1 MASQFPIRFGWLS
14 PCIGNRWSDH
24 RPIVVDQA
32 KTILPTVNDHF
43 DSMWIADH
51 FYGFDAKTDPFV
63 EAWTSLTWLA
73 AKFPDVMLCH
83 HVLGHGYRPPA
94 LTAKMA
100 ATLQVFSENRFM
112 LGIGAGWRGDEYE
125 AYGYDFPKP
134 AVRFAQLEEVVAICR
149 LMWTEDMPS
158 FEGTHYS
165 ITEAAAPPLP
175 EVVPPVCIG
184 ANGEQ
189 IGLPLVG
196 RIADMWHNSSRD
208 PEAWLRKRDIVRA
221 SAEAAGR
228 DPGSIETGIT
238 IERPLPE
245 TDAESEA
252 YVELIG
258 RRREAG
264 VDHFVMDFGNP
275 SSTDPILR
283 FSEQVP
289 TIGIGV
295 QDRLGRGRQTGKAL
309 AHVSDAASEPDLRRG
324 RNRDHVARLRTN
336 RATASGST
344 SPTRRMLRPFAR
356 AISMQP
362 GEDGSGP
369 RCRAGSSMTSTGRK
383 LACVTAS
390 SSGRK
395 RGSRNQLKTWLAL
408 RSYRR
413 ATCATEMPG
422 TIACATI
429 RRFSSSGQCRR
440 TRRFR
445 LLITAT

>member
-1 MASQFPIRFGWLS
+1 MSSQFPIRFGWLS

-73 AKFPDVMLCH
+73 AKFPDVQLCH

-125 AYGYDFPKP
+125 AYGYEFPKP
-134 AVRFAQLEEVVAICR
+134 SVRFAQLEEVVAICR
-149 LMWTEDMPS
+149 LMWTEDLPT
-158 FEGTHYS
+158 FEGTYYS

-189 IGLPLVG
+189 IGLPLAG
-196 RIADMWHNSSRD
+196 RIADMWHNGGRNEES
-208 PEAWLRKRDIVRA
+208 WLHKRDIVRA

-228 DPGSIETGIT
+228 DPESIETGIT

-245 TDAESEA
+245 TDAESAE
-252 YVELIG
+252 YVDMIG
-258 RRREAG
+258 RWREIG

-275 SSTDPILR
+275 ASTEPVLR
-283 FSEQVP
+283 FSEQVID
-289 TIGIGV
+289 T
-295 QDRLGRGRQTGKAL
+295 
-309 AHVSDAASEPDLRRG
+309 LR
-324 RNRDHVARLRTN
+324 
-336 RATASGST
+336 
-344 SPTRRMLRPFAR
+344 
-356 AISMQP
+356 
-362 GEDGSGP
+362 
-369 RCRAGSSMTSTGRK
+369 
-383 LACVTAS
+383 
-390 SSGRK
+390 
-395 RGSRNQLKTWLAL
+395 
-408 RSYRR
+408 
-413 ATCATEMPG
+413 
-422 TIACATI
+422 
-429 RRFSSSGQCRR
+429 
-440 TRRFR
+440 
-445 LLITAT
+445 